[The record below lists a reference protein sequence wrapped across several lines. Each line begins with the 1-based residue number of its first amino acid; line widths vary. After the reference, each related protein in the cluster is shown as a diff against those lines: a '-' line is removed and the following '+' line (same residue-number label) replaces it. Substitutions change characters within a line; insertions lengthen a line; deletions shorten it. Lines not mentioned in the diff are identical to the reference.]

1 MGERGRAHVTTRLG
15 HALVCPPAESFAAG
29 LTTVALGTPDLARA
43 RAQHARY
50 CAALEELG
58 LALVQLAPDE
68 RFPDSTFVEDAAVLV
83 PGLAVITRPG
93 APSRLGETEAVE
105 AALRG
110 RFARSAHIHEP
121 GTLDGGDVCEA
132 DGHVF
137 IGVSL
142 RTNEHGARQLAA
154 LLAQQGLTSALLDIR
169 AVPGILHLK
178 SGLAH
183 PGKRD
188 LVVIDALA
196 AHPALETWHLLR
208 VPRDEEYA
216 ANCVRVNERV
226 LVPAGFPRVAELL
239 ERAGHAPL
247 ALDMSEF
254 QKQDGGL
261 SCLSLRW

>member
-1 MGERGRAHVTTRLG
+1 MTRLSR
-15 HALVCPPAESFAAG
+15 ALVCPPAESFAAG
-29 LTTVALGTPDLARA
+29 LTSVALGTPDLARA
-43 RAQHARY
+43 RAQHEHY
-50 CAALEELG
+50 CAALGELG
-58 LALVQLAPDE
+58 LALVHLAPDE
-68 RFPDSTFVEDAAVLV
+68 RFPDSTFVEDAAVLT
-83 PGLAVITRPG
+83 PQLAVITRPG

-105 AALRG
+105 AALREL
-110 RFARSAHIHEP
+110 FARCERIQPP

-132 DGHVF
+132 GSHFF
-137 IGVSL
+137 IGVSQ

-154 LLAQQGLTSALLDIR
+154 LLAQLGLSSALIDIR

-196 AHPALETWHLLR
+196 EHRAFKSWHLLR
-208 VPRDEEYA
+208 VPHAEEYA

>member
-1 MGERGRAHVTTRLG
+1 MKRLR
-15 HALVCPPAESFAAG
+15 HALVCPPSESFAAG
-29 LTTVALGTPDLARA
+29 LTTLALGTPDLARA
-43 RAQHARY
+43 HEQHARY
-50 CAALEELG
+50 CTALEELG
-58 LALVQLAPDE
+58 LALVRLAPDA
-68 RFPDSTFVEDAAVLV
+68 RFPDSTFVEDAAVLA
-83 PGLAVITRPG
+83 PELAVITHPG
-93 APSRLGETEAVE
+93 APSRRGETEAVE
-105 AALRG
+105 TALCEL
-110 RFARSAHIHEP
+110 FARTERIQPP

-132 DGHVF
+132 ENHVF

-142 RTNEHGARQLAA
+142 RTNEDGARQLAA
-154 LLAQQGLTSALLDIR
+154 LLERGGYASSLIDIR

-183 PGKRD
+183 PGGRD
-188 LVVIDALA
+188 LVVSDALA
-196 AHPALETWHLLR
+196 DHPAFHVWHILR
-208 VPRDEEYA
+208 VPREEAYA

-226 LVPAGFPRVAELL
+226 LVPTGFPHVAELL

>member
-1 MGERGRAHVTTRLG
+1 MTPRLG
-15 HALVCPPAESFAAG
+15 HALVCPPGASFADG
-29 LTTVALGTPDLARA
+29 LTTVALGAPDLARA
-43 RAQHARY
+43 REQHARY
-50 CAALEELG
+50 CAALAELG
-58 LALVQLAPDE
+58 LALVELAPDG
-68 RFPDSTFVEDAAVLV
+68 RFPDSTFVEDTAVLV

-93 APSRLGETEAVE
+93 AASRLGEIEAVE
-105 AALRG
+105 AALHAF
-110 RFARSAHIHEP
+110 FARTERIRAP

-132 DGHVF
+132 GGHVF
-137 IGVSL
+137 IGLSQ

-154 LLAQQGLTSALLDIR
+154 LLAQQGLTSTLVDIR

-188 LVVIDALA
+188 LLVIDALA
-196 AHPALETWHLLR
+196 AHPAFEGWSLLR
-208 VPRDEEYA
+208 VPRVEEYA

-226 LVPAGFPRVAELL
+226 LVPAGFARVAELL

>member
-1 MGERGRAHVTTRLG
+1 MTPRLG
-15 HALVCPPAESFAAG
+15 HALVCPPGASFADG
-29 LTTVALGTPDLARA
+29 LTTVALGAPDLARA
-43 RAQHARY
+43 REQHARY
-50 CAALEELG
+50 CAALAELG
-58 LALVQLAPDE
+58 LALVELAPDG
-68 RFPDSTFVEDAAVLV
+68 RFPDSTFVEDTAVLV

-93 APSRLGETEAVE
+93 AASRLGETEAVE
-105 AALRG
+105 AALHAL
-110 RFARSAHIHEP
+110 FARTERIRAP

-132 DGHVF
+132 GGHVF
-137 IGVSL
+137 IGLSQ

-154 LLAQQGLTSALLDIR
+154 LLAQQGLTSTLVDIR

-188 LVVIDALA
+188 LLVIDALA
-196 AHPALETWHLLR
+196 AHPAFEGWSLLR
-208 VPRDEEYA
+208 VPRVEEYA

-226 LVPAGFPRVAELL
+226 LVPAGFARVAELL